1 MHLLWM
7 LDIPSL
13 VTQNFSAM
21 SNGGSFARSTQLL
34 KIPHDVRILTDKIT
48 QIYITKYIPQF
59 VIV

>member
-1 MHLLWM
+1 M